1 MLVRFISTEPWR
13 ELQLSL
19 ILVNIVLEALATAI
33 RQEIETKGIQIRKEK
48 VKLSLF
54 GDDMTLYTEDSK
66 EATKIY

>member
-1 MLVRFISTEPWR
+1 MLVKFISTEPWR